1 MQTENP
7 IGEVRKLKGAPIT
20 VLLDILLA
28 GQPVASKWLEAVT
41 GYSDNTIT
49 KATCFLKELG
59 YIRLQNGPDSRQRA
73 WALAEG
79 AFQLPLIHSLSTGE
93 NENRI
98 FSDSRPA
105 TTALNTTLDKNE
117 EIIKAAAVIKDE
129 NRIFSDS
136 QIDDRSLALRF
147 AGIYGSKAGE
157 LALLEWADPE
167 YILAQYVRY
176 LIDRQKGHK
185 DYSTG
190 MLIYRIQSRDPK
202 PRGISFQYDGDGEE
216 LKNLESI
223 RVRDMGEYLIYRL
236 NWEEMRITE
245 PNELL

>member
-1 MQTENP
+1 M
-7 IGEVRKLKGAPIT
+7 
-20 VLLDILLA
+20 
-28 GQPVASKWLEAVT
+28 
-41 GYSDNTIT
+41 
-49 KATCFLKELG
+49 
-59 YIRLQNGPDSRQRA
+59 
-73 WALAEG
+73 
-79 AFQLPLIHSLSTGE
+79 
-93 NENRI
+93 
-98 FSDSRPA
+98 
-105 TTALNTTLDKNE
+105 
-117 EIIKAAAVIKDE
+117 
-129 NRIFSDS
+129 
-136 QIDDRSLALRF
+136 
-147 AGIYGSKAGE
+147 
-157 LALLEWADPE
+157 LEWADPE